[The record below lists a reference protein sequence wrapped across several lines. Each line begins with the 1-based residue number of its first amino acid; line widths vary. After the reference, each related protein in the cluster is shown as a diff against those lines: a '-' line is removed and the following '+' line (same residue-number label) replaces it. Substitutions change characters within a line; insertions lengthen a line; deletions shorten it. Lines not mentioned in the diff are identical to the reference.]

1 MQLMAG
7 ESAQQGARKAD
18 EQEKEKEKEKK
29 GEKAGKKAGAERG
42 LSACLDI
49 GIGELFCSLI
59 KGMILILLAS

>member
-18 EQEKEKEKEKK
+18 EQEKEKEKK

-42 LSACLDI
+42 LNACLDI